1 MANTSADRDGLTLD
15 TLTVRFG
22 PVLPGWPTGL
32 VLRGSMQG
40 DVLTD
45 VDLSWADAAPP
56 QNGGTEPAVCALD
69 ALSRFLI
76 VAGWP
81 AAAREAREARDARR
95 SWPDRDETLRLVS
108 RLTRKVSRSRTLA
121 WSVRG
126 IAPALG
132 DGDVLGRVRRWCD
145 TAEHGA
151 PAHAATLA
159 EVATALEG
167 MELAAARLAVASVEL
182 RHAPVAAGGGQ
193 GHA

>member
-1 MANTSADRDGLTLD
+1 
-15 TLTVRFG
+15 
-22 PVLPGWPTGL
+22 
-32 VLRGSMQG
+32 MQG
-40 DVLTD
+40 DVLSD
-45 VDLSWADAAPP
+45 VDLSWADAPPP
-56 QNGGTEPAVCALD
+56 QDGVSDPAVCALD
-69 ALSRFLI
+69 ALSGFLI

-95 SWPDRDETLRLVS
+95 SSPDQAEAVKLVN
-108 RLTRKVSRSRTLA
+108 RLTRKVSRSRALA

-145 TAEHGA
+145 AAEHGA
-151 PAHAATLA
+151 PVHAVSLEELA
-159 EVATALEG
+159 AALEG

-182 RHAPVAAGGGQ
+182 RRAPVPAGGGH

>member
-1 MANTSADRDGLTLD
+1 
-15 TLTVRFG
+15 
-22 PVLPGWPTGL
+22 
-32 VLRGSMQG
+32 MQG

-45 VDLSWADAAPP
+45 VNLSWADAAPP
-56 QNGGTEPAVCALD
+56 LDAGTEPAVRALD

-95 SWPDRDETLRLVS
+95 SSPDQAEALKLVN

-126 IAPALG
+126 IAPTLG
-132 DGDVLGRVRRWCD
+132 GGDVLGRVRRWCD

-151 PAHAATLA
+151 PAHAVTLEELA
-159 EVATALEG
+159 PALEG

-182 RHAPVAAGGGQ
+182 RHAPVPAGGGQ